1 MRDKFTNKDDTIPLF
16 AEVLAGACVSIVA
29 STQGVGWGG
38 GCPVGLQLRTRVQA
52 SGPQWEAGKGVW
64 QLLRSHC
71 SSLIDFDVR
80 DVKQAFVLLL

>member
-1 MRDKFTNKDDTIPLF
+1 MREK
-16 AEVLAGACVSIVA
+16 EVLWVGWGAERYCGWG
-29 STQGVGWGG
+29 GVGWGG